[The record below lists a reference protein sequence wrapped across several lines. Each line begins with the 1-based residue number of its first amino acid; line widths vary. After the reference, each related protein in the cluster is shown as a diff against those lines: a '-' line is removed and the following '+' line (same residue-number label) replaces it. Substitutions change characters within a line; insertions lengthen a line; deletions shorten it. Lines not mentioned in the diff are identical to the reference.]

1 MCLGKGCENMKRR
14 KAGDVPA
21 FGSPG
26 KMKKFRRIFSAFLLS
41 LILLAAAEAPVLS
54 KSESIAGQYE
64 VSVTEMEKKT
74 DNPFPVLHSTVLK
87 NFGDT
92 IQSLIWSDCAEKQ
105 QEEDSYETD
114 SVIVDDLEKELSH
127 AASGREILPVD
138 LSPTPVAL
146 VIMKW
151 ILISFGAWVSAV

>member
-14 KAGDVPA
+14 KAGNVPA

-64 VSVTEMEKKT
+64 VSVTEMEKK
-74 DNPFPVLHSTVLK
+74 N
-87 NFGDT
+87 G
-92 IQSLIWSDCAEKQ
+92 QSLSCTAQHSSEKFWRHYT
-105 QEEDSYETD
+105 EPHMER
-114 SVIVDDLEKELSH
+114 LRRK
-127 AASGREILPVD
+127 AAGGRFIRNRLRYSG
-138 LSPTPVAL
+138 
-146 VIMKW
+146 
-151 ILISFGAWVSAV
+151 